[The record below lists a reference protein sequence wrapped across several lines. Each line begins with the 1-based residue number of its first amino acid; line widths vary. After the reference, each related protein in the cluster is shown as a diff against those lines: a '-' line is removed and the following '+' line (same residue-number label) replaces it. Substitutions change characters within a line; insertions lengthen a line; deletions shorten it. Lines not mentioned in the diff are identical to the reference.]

1 MQDALAGGD
10 LLDDRDHGL
19 PDVVAVH
26 LGQARARVEGRHGL
40 GGLGEK
46 GAVGVIRGRLH
57 GA

>member
-1 MQDALAGGD
+1 MQDPPVGGD

-19 PDVVAVH
+19 PDAVAVH
-26 LGQARARVEGRHGL
+26 LRPARARMERRHGL

-46 GAVGVIRGRLH
+46 GAAGVVRGRLH